1 MDRNQSDWWTGTSQT
16 GGQEPDR
23 LVDRNQTGGQEPVR
37 LMDRNQTGGQ
47 EPVRRVDRNQSDW
60 GGTHQ
65 YFFLACKVSKC
76 MQGCVPVKVFLLP
89 MFTWLISFDF

>member
-47 EPVRRVDRNQSDW
+47 EPVRLVDRNQSDGW
-60 GGTHQ
+60 TGTSQ
-65 YFFLACKVSKC
+65 T
-76 MQGCVPVKVFLLP
+76 GEVP
-89 MFTWLISFDF
+89 ISIFSGM